1 MVGLYNLFPLHNCVG
16 EKCFNEHWRINS
28 IFLGKYSPLSS
39 TSIAKVDHPA
49 FPDTNQS
56 NQCTDYCPE
65 PSEQMHSMLSMPIE
79 PTTIAPPST
88 SIANVDQSKVFQ
100 CKVFQ
105 GNMPR
110 CQMVLRGL
118 TNGTKT
124 ITGSKCF
131 QVELIK
137 AETNTYHQE
146 HIATLFVAKRAIE
159 DINHVNNLII
169 QALIGRNAGSP

>member
-1 MVGLYNLFPLHNCVG
+1 M
-16 EKCFNEHWRINS
+16 
-28 IFLGKYSPLSS
+28 
-39 TSIAKVDHPA
+39 DHPA

-56 NQCTDYCPE
+56 NQFTDYCPE
-65 PSEQMHSMLSMPIE
+65 PSEQMQAMLSTSMPIE

-100 CKVFQ
+100 C
-105 GNMPR
+105 NMPT

-146 HIATLFVAKRAIE
+146 HIATLFVAERAIE

-169 QALIGRNAGSP
+169 QALIRNGIRKRVKDNC

>member
-1 MVGLYNLFPLHNCVG
+1 M
-16 EKCFNEHWRINS
+16 
-28 IFLGKYSPLSS
+28 
-39 TSIAKVDHPA
+39 DHPA

-56 NQCTDYCPE
+56 NQFTDYCPE
-65 PSEQMHSMLSMPIE
+65 PSEQMHVMLSASMPIE

-100 CKVFQ
+100 C
-105 GNMPR
+105 NMPT

-118 TNGTKT
+118 TNGAKT

-146 HIATLFVAKRAIE
+146 HIATLFVAE
-159 DINHVNNLII
+159 NINHVNNLIT
-169 QALIGRNAGSP
+169 QALIDLNAGSP